1 MSRCVMFMLP
11 FIYKYITVIYEYM
24 IYAVIYINVIYAVVC
39 DYMTYNNMIGAPT
52 ERLRVYCNMLLYNT
66 M

>member
-11 FIYKYITVIYEYM
+11 FIDKYINVIYEYM
-24 IYAVIYINVIYAVVC
+24 IYAVIYKNVKYAAIC

-52 ERLRVYCNMLLYNT
+52 ERFVCIVICYYII
-66 M
+66 